1 MQFPVCSALR
11 DANSTCADMAEGPF
25 AFKDDG
31 TAKDPK
37 AFQQALRADAERM
50 AALDS
55 EPEVKR
61 IVLGDDMHAFQEF
74 IKGVYH
80 VCCSRDLFWRA
91 ACCSLQ
97 ES

>member
-1 MQFPVCSALR
+1 M
-11 DANSTCADMAEGPF
+11 DEGPF
-25 AFKDDG
+25 AFQDDG

-50 AALDS
+50 AALES

-80 VCCSRDLFWRA
+80 VCSPQASEEPAFCSSHESHQHLA
-91 ACCSLQ
+91 AG
-97 ES
+97 

>member
-1 MQFPVCSALR
+1 M
-11 DANSTCADMAEGPF
+11 DEGPY

-37 AFQQALRADAERM
+37 AFQQALRADPERM

-80 VCCSRDLFWRA
+80 VCSPQAYCVFCLLQLARVTLSQHLA
-91 ACCSLQ
+91 AG
-97 ES
+97 